1 MHAGAFSF
9 SRNRQY
15 MKMLN
20 WLIIPLVFTACGTDS
35 DMQTQSDG
43 NNNGNAAH
51 TPYVTQLEFPRIS
64 SNGKRK
70 VIIHEVGSKMNYA
83 VEWDYNRKTQR
94 WTCYTLTPDS
104 YANNG
109 NSRRNLWPKGD
120 PWDYD
125 PNIDSQD
132 QQAISNELSKSYFPD
147 DSDAYYEK
155 GHICPSADRL
165 ATKEE
170 NEQTYLMTNI
180 LPMVHNFNAGVW
192 EKMETQVRK
201 WLGNTDSREWSGF
214 CDTLFV
220 CKGGTISE
228 DKILGYTVDQAK
240 VNNESYP
247 HPGHHPIPRYYFMAL
262 LAKKGNTYHALGF
275 WVEHTN
281 QPYSKTDGLGNYVVN
296 IRKLEQQTGLDFF
309 CNLPDDIE
317 EKVENVTMEEIRRFW
332 GL

>member
-20 WLIIPLVFTACGTDS
+20 WLIIPLAFTACGTDS
-35 DMQTQSDG
+35 DMQTQTSDG

-83 VEWDYNRKTQR
+83 VEWDYNRKAQR
-94 WTCYTLTPDS
+94 WTCYTLTPES

-247 HPGHHPIPRYYFMAL
+247 QPPPHPTL
-262 LAKKGNTYHALGF
+262 LLHGIAG
-275 WVEHTN
+275 
-281 QPYSKTDGLGNYVVN
+281 
-296 IRKLEQQTGLDFF
+296 
-309 CNLPDDIE
+309 
-317 EKVENVTMEEIRRFW
+317 
-332 GL
+332 